1 MIQLTF
7 SLLITIIH
15 AIMDASKIGRGEYI
29 DHTKRALIW
38 GAVCSIPIPII
49 IFFFE
54 YKWTYFFE
62 AIVYMLCTRAAF
74 YDIILNVRR
83 GLDYTYTSKLT
94 GSKIDLFY
102 QKYKINQHTVRQIF
116 LFVFLCLFVRCIFK
130 ELY

>member
-15 AIMDASKIGRGEYI
+15 ALMDASKIGRGEYI

-49 IFFFE
+49 MFCFE

-62 AIVYMLCTRAAF
+62 AIAYMLCTRVAF
-74 YDIILNVRR
+74 YDIVLNVRR

-102 QKYKINQHTVRQIF
+102 QKHNINQHAIRQIF
-116 LFVFLCLFVRCIFK
+116 FVIFFCLFVRCIFK